1 MGVIVFQ
8 AYLHVLHDGVRR
20 VCGARNGIRL
30 VLNGFANLLS
40 FPIFQHGFHHLEEL
54 GRFAIGQCFH
64 LYDLVFLKIFTGVPP
79 LNPLTSRVSSV
90 VLITVI
96 PFSLVITP
104 SLRLALMSVAVKATA
119 AIPNNNLDVTFLI
132 ILYLLIC

>member
-8 AYLHVLHDGVRR
+8 ANLHILHDGVRR
-20 VCGARNGIRL
+20 VCGTRNGIRL

-40 FPIFQHGFHHLEEL
+40 FP
-54 GRFAIGQCFH
+54 
-64 LYDLVFLKIFTGVPP
+64 
-79 LNPLTSRVSSV
+79 
-90 VLITVI
+90 
-96 PFSLVITP
+96 ITP